1 VSYEP
6 TVLEVT
12 IALLP
17 LIFIVG
23 GIVIIALNM
32 HHRMKL
38 KALRSQERLAMIE
51 KGLSVPAP
59 EDLFERRVTVR
70 DVDSGIRVARHR
82 TAGVLLIGLG
92 IGLMLLIG
100 VAADSPPA
108 GIGIGGAVAT
118 IGAAFLVNSLLAAR
132 DVARRV
138 AGGGASDLRRPLD
151 STRPPEI

>member
-1 VSYEP
+1 
-6 TVLEVT
+6 
-12 IALLP
+12 LLP

-59 EDLFERRVTVR
+59 EDQVERRITVR
-70 DVDSGIRVARHR
+70 DVDSDIRVARHR
-82 TAGVLLIGLG
+82 TAGVLFIGLG

-100 VAADSPPA
+100 VAAGTPSA

-132 DVARRV
+132 DVVRRRP
-138 AGGGASDLRRPLD
+138 GGGSPDLPRPVD
-151 STRPPEI
+151 PTRPPEV